1 MPSGGSNPSPSTNLN
16 SISWPLCFL
25 EKHLKIVFMVPTVRF
40 APSPTG
46 QLHIGGVRTALFNYA
61 FAKKFKGSF
70 LLRIEDTDKARS
82 KDKYTEQILESLSWL
97 GLEFDDEPLKQSS
110 RFDRYKEVIN
120 HLIDTGNAYRCFA
133 SNEELE
139 HIRQQSGSYL
149 YPRIWRDRSKE
160 EVDAKLLNKDEHTI
174 RMRIPVEGDI
184 SFKDLVYGKINT
196 KFSELD
202 DFIIARSDGSPTYNL
217 TVVVDDN
224 DMNISHVIRG
234 EDHIS
239 NTPKQML
246 IYKSLGWTIPK
257 FGHLPMILGSD
268 GKRLSKRHGAKGTS
282 EYKDL
287 GYLPDTLINYLALL
301 GWNPGNNDEIFDF
314 NYLQENFSL
323 DKVNKKSAVFDTTK
337 LEWVSSQNIF
347 KISSAKLV
355 DIVSEF
361 DPTWCGE
368 GNSLDYLVN
377 VIDLIKDRI
386 KTLSDIKENS
396 FYFFNHPIEYDE
408 SAMKKCWGENTKD
421 ILNSFQGEL
430 SNLNDWNSS
439 NIDESINKCVNV
451 INVGK
456 GKLMQPLRIALTG
469 ALIGPSIPD
478 LMNLLGKET
487 CLIRIKNILKNS

>member
-1 MPSGGSNPSPSTNLN
+1 
-16 SISWPLCFL
+16 
-25 EKHLKIVFMVPTVRF
+25 MVPTVRF

-246 IYKSLGWTIPK
+246 IYMALGWTIPK

-439 NIDESINKCVNV
+439 NIDESINKCVNA

>member
-1 MPSGGSNPSPSTNLN
+1 MNP
-16 SISWPLCFL
+16 I
-25 EKHLKIVFMVPTVRF
+25 VRF

-70 LLRIEDTDKARS
+70 LLRIEDTDKERS

-97 GLEFDDEPLKQSS
+97 GFEYDDEPLKQSS
-110 RFDRYKEVIN
+110 RSDRYKDVIN
-120 HLIDTGNAYRCFA
+120 RLLDSGNAYRCFA

-139 HIRQQSGSYL
+139 KIRQKSGSYL

-160 EVDAKLLNKDEHTI
+160 EIDAKIINGDEYTI
-174 RMRIPVEGDI
+174 RMRIPVDGEI
-184 SFKDLVYGKINT
+184 IFEDLVYGKINT
-196 KFSELD
+196 KCSELD

-217 TVVVDDN
+217 TVVVDDY

-246 IYKSLGWTIPK
+246 IYKALGWAMPK

-282 EYKDL
+282 EYKNL
-287 GYLPDTLINYLALL
+287 GYLPDALINYLALL
-301 GWNPGNNDEIFDF
+301 GWNPGNDDEIFDF

-347 KISSAKLV
+347 KIPAAKLV

-368 GNSLDYLVN
+368 GHNLDYLVN

-386 KTLSDIKENS
+386 KTLSDIKENA
-396 FYFFNHPIEYDE
+396 FYFFNHPTEYDE
-408 SAMKKCWGENTKD
+408 AAMKKCWGENTND
-421 ILNSFQGEL
+421 ILNSFQEEL
-430 SNLNDWNSS
+430 SQLDDWNSS
-439 NIDESINKCVNV
+439 KIDELIDKIVNA

-469 ALIGPSIPD
+469 TLKGPSIPD
-478 LMNLLGKET
+478 LMTLLGKEK

>member
-246 IYKSLGWTIPK
+246 IYKALGWTIPK

-439 NIDESINKCVNV
+439 NIDESINKCVNA

>member
-246 IYKSLGWTIPK
+246 IYMALGWTIPK

-439 NIDESINKCVNV
+439 NIDESINKCVNA

>member
-246 IYKSLGWTIPK
+246 IYKALGWTIPK